1 MFTGII
7 ETVGTVKRIAR
18 GARSASLEIEAP
30 QILDDVK
37 VGDSIATNGVCL
49 TATSVTA
56 RTFTADVMHETLE
69 RSSLGTLTA
78 GSHVNLE
85 RAMAANGRFGG
96 HFVSG
101 HIDATGTIARIE
113 RDDTAIWYTI
123 DADPD
128 VLRYVVEKGSIAID
142 GISLTVA
149 KVDAESFS
157 VSIIPHTRAQT
168 NLATKHAGDV
178 VNLENDCV
186 GKYVER
192 LLACSP
198 ELSGNAAQEAAS
210 AVSPYAQNAKAGA
223 ALAPSGI
230 TKEFLLSNGF

>member
-113 RDDTAIWYTI
+113 RDDTAVWYTI

-128 VLRYVVEKGSIAID
+128 VLRYVVEKGSVAID

-149 KVDAESFS
+149 RVTETSLS
-157 VSIIPHTRAQT
+157 VSTIPHTNQQT
-168 NLATKHAGDV
+168 TLPEHACGDV
-178 VNLENDCV
+178 VNLECDV
-186 GKYVER
+186 IAKYTEK
-192 LLACSP
+192 LL
-198 ELSGNAAQEAAS
+198 G
-210 AVSPYAQNAKAGA
+210 
-223 ALAPSGI
+223 LAPATGTAGRDSAI
-230 TKEFLLSNGF
+230 TMEFLAKNGF

>member
-123 DADPD
+123 DAAPE

-149 KVDAESFS
+149 RVSDTALS
-157 VSIIPHTRAQT
+157 VSTIPHTNQQTTLPERAC
-168 NLATKHAGDV
+168 GDV
-178 VNLENDCV
+178 VNLECDV
-186 GKYVER
+186 IAKYTEK
-192 LLACSP
+192 LL
-198 ELSGNAAQEAAS
+198 G
-210 AVSPYAQNAKAGA
+210 
-223 ALAPSGI
+223 LAPATGTAGQGSAI
-230 TKEFLLSNGF
+230 TMEFLAKNGF

>member
-30 QILDDVK
+30 QILDDVE

-113 RDDTAIWYTI
+113 RDDTAVWYTI
-123 DADPD
+123 DAGSD
-128 VLRYVVEKGSIAID
+128 VLRYVVEKGSVAID

-149 KVDAESFS
+149 RVTETSLS
-157 VSIIPHTRAQT
+157 VSTIPHTNQQTTLPERAC
-168 NLATKHAGDV
+168 GDV
-178 VNLENDCV
+178 VNLECDV
-186 GKYVER
+186 IAKYTEK
-192 LLACSP
+192 LL
-198 ELSGNAAQEAAS
+198 G
-210 AVSPYAQNAKAGA
+210 
-223 ALAPSGI
+223 LAPATGTAGQGSAI
-230 TKEFLLSNGF
+230 TMEFLAKNGF

>member
-30 QILDDVK
+30 QILDDVE

-78 GSHVNLE
+78 GSRVNLE

-113 RDDTAIWYTI
+113 RDDTAVWYTI
-123 DADPD
+123 DAGPD

-142 GISLTVA
+142 GISLTV
-149 KVDAESFS
+149 VRVTETSLS
-157 VSIIPHTRAQT
+157 VSTIPHTNQQTTLPERAC
-168 NLATKHAGDV
+168 GDV
-178 VNLENDCV
+178 VNLECDV
-186 GKYVER
+186 IAKYTEK
-192 LLACSP
+192 LL
-198 ELSGNAAQEAAS
+198 G
-210 AVSPYAQNAKAGA
+210 
-223 ALAPSGI
+223 LAPATGTAGQGSAI
-230 TKEFLLSNGF
+230 TMEFLAKNGF

>member
-96 HFVSG
+96 HLVSG

-149 KVDAESFS
+149 RVSDTGLS
-157 VSIIPHTRAQT
+157 VSTIPHTNQQTTLPERAC
-168 NLATKHAGDV
+168 GDV
-178 VNLENDCV
+178 VNLECDV
-186 GKYVER
+186 IAKYTEK
-192 LLACSP
+192 LL
-198 ELSGNAAQEAAS
+198 G
-210 AVSPYAQNAKAGA
+210 
-223 ALAPSGI
+223 LAPATGTAGQGSAI
-230 TKEFLLSNGF
+230 TMEFLAKNGF

>member
-96 HFVSG
+96 HLVSG

-149 KVDAESFS
+149 RVSDTGLS
-157 VSIIPHTRAQT
+157 VSTIPHTNQQPTLPERAC
-168 NLATKHAGDV
+168 GDV
-178 VNLENDCV
+178 VNLECDV
-186 GKYVER
+186 IAKYTEK
-192 LLACSP
+192 LL
-198 ELSGNAAQEAAS
+198 G
-210 AVSPYAQNAKAGA
+210 
-223 ALAPSGI
+223 LAPATGTAGQGSAI
-230 TKEFLLSNGF
+230 TMEFLAKNGF

>member
-30 QILDDVK
+30 QILDDVE

-149 KVDAESFS
+149 RVTEASLS
-157 VSIIPHTRAQT
+157 VSTIPHTNQQTTLPERAC
-168 NLATKHAGDV
+168 GDV
-178 VNLENDCV
+178 VNLECDV
-186 GKYVER
+186 IAKYTEK
-192 LLACSP
+192 LL
-198 ELSGNAAQEAAS
+198 G
-210 AVSPYAQNAKAGA
+210 
-223 ALAPSGI
+223 LAPATGTAEQGSAI
-230 TKEFLLSNGF
+230 TMEFLAKNGF

>member
-18 GARSASLEIEAP
+18 GARSASLEIEAS

-69 RSSLGTLTA
+69 RSSLGTLAA

-113 RDDTAIWYTI
+113 RDDTAVWYTI

-128 VLRYVVEKGSIAID
+128 VLRYVVEKGSVAID

-149 KVDAESFS
+149 RVTETSLA
-157 VSIIPHTRAQT
+157 VSTIPHTNQQTTLPERAC
-168 NLATKHAGDV
+168 GDV
-178 VNLENDCV
+178 VNLECDV
-186 GKYVER
+186 IAKYTEK
-192 LLACSP
+192 LL
-198 ELSGNAAQEAAS
+198 G
-210 AVSPYAQNAKAGA
+210 
-223 ALAPSGI
+223 LAPATGTAGQGSAI
-230 TKEFLLSNGF
+230 TMEFLAKNGF

>member
-30 QILDDVK
+30 QILDDVE

-78 GSHVNLE
+78 GSRVNLE

-113 RDDTAIWYTI
+113 RDDTAVWYTI
-123 DADPD
+123 DAGPD

-149 KVDAESFS
+149 RVTETSLS
-157 VSIIPHTRAQT
+157 VSTIPHTNQQTTLPERAC
-168 NLATKHAGDV
+168 GDV
-178 VNLENDCV
+178 VNLECDV
-186 GKYVER
+186 IAKYTEK
-192 LLACSP
+192 LL
-198 ELSGNAAQEAAS
+198 G
-210 AVSPYAQNAKAGA
+210 
-223 ALAPSGI
+223 LAPATGTAGQGSAI
-230 TKEFLLSNGF
+230 TMEFLAKNGF

>member
-18 GARSASLEIEAP
+18 GARSASLEIEAS
-30 QILDDVK
+30 QILDDVE

-69 RSSLGTLTA
+69 RSSLGTLAA

-113 RDDTAIWYTI
+113 RDDTAVWYTI

-128 VLRYVVEKGSIAID
+128 VLRYVVEKGSVAID

-149 KVDAESFS
+149 RVAETSLS
-157 VSIIPHTRAQT
+157 VSTIPHTNQQT
-168 NLATKHAGDV
+168 TLPERVCGDV
-178 VNLENDCV
+178 VNLECDV
-186 GKYVER
+186 IAKYTEK
-192 LLACSP
+192 LL
-198 ELSGNAAQEAAS
+198 G
-210 AVSPYAQNAKAGA
+210 
-223 ALAPSGI
+223 LAPATGTAGQGSAI
-230 TKEFLLSNGF
+230 TMEFLAKNGF

>member
-30 QILDDVK
+30 QILDDVE

-113 RDDTAIWYTI
+113 RDDTAVWYTI
-123 DADPD
+123 DAGPD
-128 VLRYVVEKGSIAID
+128 VLRYVVEKGSVAID

-149 KVDAESFS
+149 RVTETSLS
-157 VSIIPHTRAQT
+157 VSTIPHTNQQTTLPERAC
-168 NLATKHAGDV
+168 GDV
-178 VNLENDCV
+178 VNLECDV
-186 GKYVER
+186 IAKYTEK
-192 LLACSP
+192 LLG
-198 ELSGNAAQEAAS
+198 LAS
-210 AVSPYAQNAKAGA
+210 ATGTAGQGSA
-223 ALAPSGI
+223 I
-230 TKEFLLSNGF
+230 TMEFLAKNGF

>member
-123 DADPD
+123 DAAPD

-142 GISLTVA
+142 GISLTVTR
-149 KVDAESFS
+149 VSDTGLS
-157 VSIIPHTRAQT
+157 VSTIPHTNQQTTLPERAC
-168 NLATKHAGDV
+168 GDV
-178 VNLENDCV
+178 VNLECDV
-186 GKYVER
+186 IAKYTEK
-192 LLACSP
+192 LL
-198 ELSGNAAQEAAS
+198 G
-210 AVSPYAQNAKAGA
+210 
-223 ALAPSGI
+223 LAPATGSAGEGSAI
-230 TKEFLLSNGF
+230 TMEFLAKNGF

>member
-123 DADPD
+123 DAAPD

-149 KVDAESFS
+149 RVTEASLS
-157 VSIIPHTRAQT
+157 VATIPHTNQQTTLPERAC
-168 NLATKHAGDV
+168 GDV
-178 VNLENDCV
+178 VNLECDV
-186 GKYVER
+186 IAKYTEK
-192 LLACSP
+192 LL
-198 ELSGNAAQEAAS
+198 G
-210 AVSPYAQNAKAGA
+210 
-223 ALAPSGI
+223 LAPATGTAGQGSAI
-230 TKEFLLSNGF
+230 TMEFLAKNGF

>member
-7 ETVGTVKRIAR
+7 ETVGTVKRIVH
-18 GARSASLEIEAP
+18 GAKSASLEIEAP

-56 RTFTADVMHETLE
+56 QTFTADVMHETLE
-69 RSSLGTLTA
+69 RSSLGALTA

-101 HIDATGTIARIE
+101 HIDATGTVARIE

-123 DADPD
+123 DAAPE

-149 KVDAESFS
+149 RVSDTSLS
-157 VSIIPHTRAQT
+157 VSTIPHTNQQTTLPERAC
-168 NLATKHAGDV
+168 GDV
-178 VNLENDCV
+178 VNLECDV
-186 GKYVER
+186 IAKYIEK
-192 LLACSP
+192 LL
-198 ELSGNAAQEAAS
+198 G
-210 AVSPYAQNAKAGA
+210 
-223 ALAPSGI
+223 LAPTTGSDGQGSAI
-230 TKEFLLSNGF
+230 TMEFLAENGF

>member
-30 QILDDVK
+30 QILDDVE

-113 RDDTAIWYTI
+113 RDDTAVWYTI
-123 DADPD
+123 DAGSD

-149 KVDAESFS
+149 RVTETSLS
-157 VSIIPHTRAQT
+157 VSTIPHTNQQTTLPERAC
-168 NLATKHAGDV
+168 GDV
-178 VNLENDCV
+178 VNLECDV
-186 GKYVER
+186 IAKYTEK
-192 LLACSP
+192 LL
-198 ELSGNAAQEAAS
+198 G
-210 AVSPYAQNAKAGA
+210 
-223 ALAPSGI
+223 LAPATGTAGQGSAI
-230 TKEFLLSNGF
+230 TMEFLAKNGF

>member
-30 QILDDVK
+30 QILDDVE

-78 GSHVNLE
+78 GSRVNLE

-113 RDDTAIWYTI
+113 RDDTAVWYTI
-123 DADPD
+123 DAGPD
-128 VLRYVVEKGSIAID
+128 VLRYVVEKGSVAID
-142 GISLTVA
+142 GISLTV
-149 KVDAESFS
+149 VRVTETSLS
-157 VSIIPHTRAQT
+157 VSTIPHTNQQTTLPERAC
-168 NLATKHAGDV
+168 GDV
-178 VNLENDCV
+178 VNLECDV
-186 GKYVER
+186 IAKYTEK
-192 LLACSP
+192 LL
-198 ELSGNAAQEAAS
+198 G
-210 AVSPYAQNAKAGA
+210 
-223 ALAPSGI
+223 LAPATGTAGQGSAI
-230 TKEFLLSNGF
+230 TMEFLAKNGF

>member
-18 GARSASLEIEAP
+18 GARSASLEIEAG

-123 DADPD
+123 DAGPD

-149 KVDAESFS
+149 RVTEAILY
-157 VSIIPHTRAQT
+157 VSTIPQTYQQTTLPERAC
-168 NLATKHAGDV
+168 GDV
-178 VNLENDCV
+178 VNLECDV
-186 GKYVER
+186 IAKYTEK
-192 LLACSP
+192 LL
-198 ELSGNAAQEAAS
+198 G
-210 AVSPYAQNAKAGA
+210 
-223 ALAPSGI
+223 LAPATGTAGQGSAI
-230 TKEFLLSNGF
+230 TMEFLAKNGF

>member
-96 HFVSG
+96 HLVSG

-149 KVDAESFS
+149 RVSDTGLS
-157 VSIIPHTRAQT
+157 VSTIPPTNQQTTLPERAC
-168 NLATKHAGDV
+168 GDV
-178 VNLENDCV
+178 VNLECDV
-186 GKYVER
+186 IAKYTEK
-192 LLACSP
+192 LL
-198 ELSGNAAQEAAS
+198 G
-210 AVSPYAQNAKAGA
+210 
-223 ALAPSGI
+223 LAPATGTAGQGSAI
-230 TKEFLLSNGF
+230 TMEFLAKNGF

>member
-1 MFTGII
+1 MFTGIV
-7 ETVGTVKRIAR
+7 EAVGTVKRIVH
-18 GARSASLEIEAP
+18 GAKSASLEIEAP

-56 RTFTADVMHETLE
+56 QTFTADVMHETLE
-69 RSSLGTLTA
+69 RSSLGALTV

-85 RAMAANGRFGG
+85 RAMAADGRFGG

-101 HIDATGTIARIE
+101 HIDATGTVARIE

-149 KVDAESFS
+149 RVTETSLS
-157 VSIIPHTRAQT
+157 VSTIPHTNQQT
-168 NLATKHAGDV
+168 TLPERVCGDV
-178 VNLENDCV
+178 VNLECDV
-186 GKYVER
+186 IAKYTEK
-192 LLACSP
+192 LL
-198 ELSGNAAQEAAS
+198 G
-210 AVSPYAQNAKAGA
+210 
-223 ALAPSGI
+223 LAPAAKSTGQGSAI
-230 TKEFLLSNGF
+230 TMEFLAENGF

>member
-30 QILDDVK
+30 QVLDDVK

-123 DADPD
+123 DAGPD

-149 KVDAESFS
+149 RVGEASLS
-157 VSIIPHTRAQT
+157 VSTIPHTNQQTTLPERAC
-168 NLATKHAGDV
+168 GDV
-178 VNLENDCV
+178 VNLECDV
-186 GKYVER
+186 IAKYTEK
-192 LLACSP
+192 LL
-198 ELSGNAAQEAAS
+198 G
-210 AVSPYAQNAKAGA
+210 
-223 ALAPSGI
+223 LAPATGTAGQGSAI
-230 TKEFLLSNGF
+230 TMEFLAKNGF

>member
-96 HFVSG
+96 HLVSG

-128 VLRYVVEKGSIAID
+128 VLRYVVEMGSIAID

-149 KVDAESFS
+149 RVSDTGLS
-157 VSIIPHTRAQT
+157 VSTIPHTNQQTTLPERAC
-168 NLATKHAGDV
+168 GDV
-178 VNLENDCV
+178 VNLECDV
-186 GKYVER
+186 IAKYTEK
-192 LLACSP
+192 LL
-198 ELSGNAAQEAAS
+198 G
-210 AVSPYAQNAKAGA
+210 
-223 ALAPSGI
+223 LAPATGTAGQGSAI
-230 TKEFLLSNGF
+230 TMEFLAKNGF

>member
-30 QILDDVK
+30 QILDDVE

-113 RDDTAIWYTI
+113 RDDTAVWYTI

-128 VLRYVVEKGSIAID
+128 VLRYVVEKGSVAID

-149 KVDAESFS
+149 RVTKTSLS
-157 VSIIPHTRAQT
+157 VSTVPHTNQQTTLPERAC
-168 NLATKHAGDV
+168 GDV
-178 VNLENDCV
+178 VNLECDV
-186 GKYVER
+186 IAKYTEK
-192 LLACSP
+192 LLGLVPAT
-198 ELSGNAAQEAAS
+198 GTAGQGS
-210 AVSPYAQNAKAGA
+210 A
-223 ALAPSGI
+223 I
-230 TKEFLLSNGF
+230 TMEFLAKNGF

>member
-7 ETVGTVKRIAR
+7 ETVGTVERIAR

-37 VGDSIATNGVCL
+37 VGASIATNGVCL

-113 RDDTAIWYTI
+113 RDDTAVWYTI

-128 VLRYVVEKGSIAID
+128 VLRYVVEKGSVAID

-149 KVDAESFS
+149 RVTETSLS
-157 VSIIPHTRAQT
+157 VSTIPHTNQQTTLSERAC
-168 NLATKHAGDV
+168 GDV
-178 VNLENDCV
+178 VNLECDV
-186 GKYVER
+186 IAKYTEK
-192 LLACSP
+192 LL
-198 ELSGNAAQEAAS
+198 G
-210 AVSPYAQNAKAGA
+210 
-223 ALAPSGI
+223 LAPATGTAGRDSAI
-230 TKEFLLSNGF
+230 TMEFLAKNGF

>member
-7 ETVGTVKRIAR
+7 ETVGTVRRIAR

-123 DADPD
+123 DAAPD

-149 KVDAESFS
+149 RVSDTGLS
-157 VSIIPHTRAQT
+157 VSTIPHTNQQTTLPARAC
-168 NLATKHAGDV
+168 GDV
-178 VNLENDCV
+178 VNLECDV
-186 GKYVER
+186 IAKYTEK
-192 LLACSP
+192 LL
-198 ELSGNAAQEAAS
+198 G
-210 AVSPYAQNAKAGA
+210 
-223 ALAPSGI
+223 LAPATGTAGQGSAI
-230 TKEFLLSNGF
+230 TMEFLAKNGF

>member
-7 ETVGTVKRIAR
+7 ETVGTVKRIVH
-18 GARSASLEIEAP
+18 GAKSASLEIEAP

-56 RTFTADVMHETLE
+56 QTFTADVMHETLE
-69 RSSLGTLTA
+69 RSSLGALTA

-85 RAMAANGRFGG
+85 RAMAADGRFGG

-101 HIDATGTIARIE
+101 HIDATGTVARIE
-113 RDDTAIWYTI
+113 HDDTAIWYTI
-123 DADPD
+123 DAGPE

-149 KVDAESFS
+149 RVSDTSLS
-157 VSIIPHTRAQT
+157 VSTIPHTNQQTTLPERAC
-168 NLATKHAGDV
+168 GDV
-178 VNLENDCV
+178 VNLECDV
-186 GKYVER
+186 IAKYTEK
-192 LLACSP
+192 LL
-198 ELSGNAAQEAAS
+198 G
-210 AVSPYAQNAKAGA
+210 
-223 ALAPSGI
+223 LAPTAGSTGQGSAI
-230 TKEFLLSNGF
+230 TMEFLAENGF

>member
-69 RSSLGTLTA
+69 RSSLGTLAA

-96 HFVSG
+96 HLVSG

-149 KVDAESFS
+149 RVSDTGLS
-157 VSIIPHTRAQT
+157 VSTIPHTNQQTTLPERAC
-168 NLATKHAGDV
+168 GDV
-178 VNLENDCV
+178 VNLECDV
-186 GKYVER
+186 IAKYTEK
-192 LLACSP
+192 LL
-198 ELSGNAAQEAAS
+198 G
-210 AVSPYAQNAKAGA
+210 
-223 ALAPSGI
+223 LAPATGTAGQGSAI
-230 TKEFLLSNGF
+230 TMEFLAKNGF

>member
-149 KVDAESFS
+149 RVSDTGLS
-157 VSIIPHTRAQT
+157 VSTIPHTNQQTTLPERAC
-168 NLATKHAGDV
+168 GDV
-178 VNLENDCV
+178 VNLECDV
-186 GKYVER
+186 IAKYTEK
-192 LLACSP
+192 LL
-198 ELSGNAAQEAAS
+198 G
-210 AVSPYAQNAKAGA
+210 
-223 ALAPSGI
+223 LAPATGTAGQGSAI
-230 TKEFLLSNGF
+230 TMEFLAKNGF

>member
-113 RDDTAIWYTI
+113 RDDTAVWYTI
-123 DADPD
+123 DAGPD
-128 VLRYVVEKGSIAID
+128 VLRYVVEKGSVAID

-149 KVDAESFS
+149 RVTETSLS
-157 VSIIPHTRAQT
+157 VSTIPHTNQQTTLPERAC
-168 NLATKHAGDV
+168 GDV
-178 VNLENDCV
+178 VNLECDV
-186 GKYVER
+186 IAKYTEK
-192 LLACSP
+192 LL
-198 ELSGNAAQEAAS
+198 G
-210 AVSPYAQNAKAGA
+210 
-223 ALAPSGI
+223 LAPATGTAGRGSAI
-230 TKEFLLSNGF
+230 TMEFLAKNGF

>member
-30 QILDDVK
+30 QILDDVE

-69 RSSLGTLTA
+69 RSSLGTLAA

-113 RDDTAIWYTI
+113 RDDTAVWYTI

-128 VLRYVVEKGSIAID
+128 VLRYVVEKGSVAID

-149 KVDAESFS
+149 RVTETSLS
-157 VSIIPHTRAQT
+157 VSTIPHTNQQT
-168 NLATKHAGDV
+168 TLPECACGDV
-178 VNLENDCV
+178 VNLECDV
-186 GKYVER
+186 IAKYTEK
-192 LLACSP
+192 LL
-198 ELSGNAAQEAAS
+198 G
-210 AVSPYAQNAKAGA
+210 
-223 ALAPSGI
+223 LAPATGTAGRGSAI
-230 TKEFLLSNGF
+230 TMEFLAKNGF

>member
-149 KVDAESFS
+149 RVTEASLF
-157 VSIIPHTRAQT
+157 VSTIPHTNQQTTLPERAC
-168 NLATKHAGDV
+168 GDV
-178 VNLENDCV
+178 VNLECDV
-186 GKYVER
+186 IAKYTEK
-192 LLACSP
+192 LL
-198 ELSGNAAQEAAS
+198 G
-210 AVSPYAQNAKAGA
+210 
-223 ALAPSGI
+223 LAPATGTAGQGSAI
-230 TKEFLLSNGF
+230 TMEFLAKNGF

>member
-30 QILDDVK
+30 QILDDVE

-113 RDDTAIWYTI
+113 RDDTAVWYTI

-128 VLRYVVEKGSIAID
+128 VLRYVVEKGSVAID

-149 KVDAESFS
+149 RVTETSLS
-157 VSIIPHTRAQT
+157 VSTIPHTNQQT
-168 NLATKHAGDV
+168 TLPEHACGDV
-178 VNLENDCV
+178 VNLECDV
-186 GKYVER
+186 IAKYTEK
-192 LLACSP
+192 LL
-198 ELSGNAAQEAAS
+198 G
-210 AVSPYAQNAKAGA
+210 
-223 ALAPSGI
+223 LAPATGTAGQGSAI
-230 TKEFLLSNGF
+230 TMEFLAKNGF

>member
-123 DADPD
+123 DAAPD

-149 KVDAESFS
+149 RVSDTGLS
-157 VSIIPHTRAQT
+157 VSTIPHTNQQTTLPERAC
-168 NLATKHAGDV
+168 GDV
-178 VNLENDCV
+178 VNLECDV
-186 GKYVER
+186 IAKYTEK
-192 LLACSP
+192 LL
-198 ELSGNAAQEAAS
+198 G
-210 AVSPYAQNAKAGA
+210 
-223 ALAPSGI
+223 LAPATGTAGQGSAI
-230 TKEFLLSNGF
+230 TMEFLAKNGF

>member
-30 QILDDVK
+30 QILDDVE

-113 RDDTAIWYTI
+113 RDDTAVWYTI
-123 DADPD
+123 DAGSD
-128 VLRYVVEKGSIAID
+128 VLRYVVEKGSVAID

-149 KVDAESFS
+149 RVTETSLS
-157 VSIIPHTRAQT
+157 VSTIPHTNQQTTLPERAC
-168 NLATKHAGDV
+168 GDV
-178 VNLENDCV
+178 VNLECDV
-186 GKYVER
+186 IAKYTEK
-192 LLACSP
+192 LL
-198 ELSGNAAQEAAS
+198 G
-210 AVSPYAQNAKAGA
+210 
-223 ALAPSGI
+223 LAPATGTAGRGSAI
-230 TKEFLLSNGF
+230 TMEFLAKNGF

>member
-30 QILDDVK
+30 QILDDVE

-78 GSHVNLE
+78 GSRVNLE

-113 RDDTAIWYTI
+113 RDDTAVWYTI
-123 DADPD
+123 DAGPD
-128 VLRYVVEKGSIAID
+128 VLRYVVEKGSVAID

-149 KVDAESFS
+149 RVTETSLS
-157 VSIIPHTRAQT
+157 VSTIPHTNQQTTLPERAC
-168 NLATKHAGDV
+168 GDV
-178 VNLENDCV
+178 VNLECDV
-186 GKYVER
+186 IAKYTEK
-192 LLACSP
+192 LL
-198 ELSGNAAQEAAS
+198 G
-210 AVSPYAQNAKAGA
+210 
-223 ALAPSGI
+223 LAPATGTAGQGSAI
-230 TKEFLLSNGF
+230 TMEFLAKNGF

>member
-96 HFVSG
+96 HLVSG

-142 GISLTVA
+142 GSSLTVA
-149 KVDAESFS
+149 RVSDTGLS
-157 VSIIPHTRAQT
+157 VSTIPHTNQQTTLPERAC
-168 NLATKHAGDV
+168 GDV
-178 VNLENDCV
+178 VNLECDV
-186 GKYVER
+186 IAKYTEK
-192 LLACSP
+192 LL
-198 ELSGNAAQEAAS
+198 G
-210 AVSPYAQNAKAGA
+210 
-223 ALAPSGI
+223 LAPATGTAGQGSAI
-230 TKEFLLSNGF
+230 TMEFLAKNGF

>member
-96 HFVSG
+96 HLVSG

-149 KVDAESFS
+149 RVSDTGLS
-157 VSIIPHTRAQT
+157 VSTIPHTNQQTTLPERAC
-168 NLATKHAGDV
+168 GDV
-178 VNLENDCV
+178 VNLECDV
-186 GKYVER
+186 IAKYTEK
-192 LLACSP
+192 LL
-198 ELSGNAAQEAAS
+198 G
-210 AVSPYAQNAKAGA
+210 
-223 ALAPSGI
+223 LAPATGTAGQGSAI
-230 TKEFLLSNGF
+230 TMEFRAKNGF

>member
-123 DADPD
+123 DAGPD

-149 KVDAESFS
+149 RVSDTGLS
-157 VSIIPHTRAQT
+157 VSTIPHTNQQTTLPERAC
-168 NLATKHAGDV
+168 GDV
-178 VNLENDCV
+178 VNLECDV
-186 GKYVER
+186 IAKYTEK
-192 LLACSP
+192 LL
-198 ELSGNAAQEAAS
+198 G
-210 AVSPYAQNAKAGA
+210 
-223 ALAPSGI
+223 LAPATGSAGEGSAI
-230 TKEFLLSNGF
+230 TMEFLAKNGF